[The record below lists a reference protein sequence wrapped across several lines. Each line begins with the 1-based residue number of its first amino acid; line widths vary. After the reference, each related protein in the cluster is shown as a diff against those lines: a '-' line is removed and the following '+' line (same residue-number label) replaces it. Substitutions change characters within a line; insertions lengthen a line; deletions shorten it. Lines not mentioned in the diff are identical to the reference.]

1 MNINSTVMVQN
12 SFDTNRCDHVQR
24 RVTFP
29 DTDVAFHMLKY
40 FVTYIFIQVDVLADV
55 RDKVRGSEH
64 NDLPKTREREED
76 K

>member
-1 MNINSTVMVQN
+1 M
-12 SFDTNRCDHVQR
+12 QR

-29 DTDVAFHMLKY
+29 NTDVAFHMLKY
-40 FVTYIFIQVDVLADV
+40 FVTYIFIQVDVLVDV
-55 RDKVRGSEH
+55 PRLYGEKFPGSEH